1 MRGLIGALLV
11 GAAIF
16 LAVGC
21 GGKSNDATGE
31 PVVVT
36 DTIAADTTVHGHVD
50 DRHDVTDTDHDRHG
64 HAPAIGLTAGCQK
77 VADLSVQFGKALSAA
92 GASGSTDLEKTAKAY
107 ESFAQEVPE
116 EIRES
121 FVTLANS
128 YAQYAVALKGLHLEA
143 GQVPDVSTMAKLAQA
158 AKSLNGVKL
167 TEANTRISTW
177 VSDNCSGPR

>member
-1 MRGLIGALLV
+1 MRGLVGTLLV
-11 GAAIF
+11 GAAIL

-21 GGKSNDATGE
+21 GGKSNDATGK

-36 DTIAADTTVHGHVD
+36 DTIAAETTSTDTSTTDTTA
-50 DRHDVTDTDHDRHG
+50 TDTTMTATG
-64 HAPAIGLTAGCQK
+64 TTAIGLTAGCQK

-121 FVTLANS
+121 FVTLAKA

-143 GQVPDVSTMAKLAQA
+143 GQVPDASTMAKLAQA
-158 AKSLNGVKL
+158 ARSLNGVKL

-177 VSDNCSGPR
+177 VSDNCSGTR

>member
-1 MRGLIGALLV
+1 MGGLIGALLV
-11 GAAIF
+11 GAALF
-16 LAVGC
+16 LAAGC

-36 DTIAADTTVHGHVD
+36 DTPAATTTATTDTTVA
-50 DRHDVTDTDHDRHG
+50 TDTG
-64 HAPAIGLTAGCQK
+64 TTPAIGVTAGCQK

-121 FVTLANS
+121 FVTLANA
-128 YAQYAVALKGLHLEA
+128 YTQYAVALKGLHLEA
-143 GQVPDVSTMAKLAQA
+143 GKVPDASTMAKLAQA
-158 AKSLNGVKL
+158 ARSLNGVKL

>member
-1 MRGLIGALLV
+1 MRALIGALLV
-11 GAAIF
+11 GAATF

-36 DTIAADTTVHGHVD
+36 DTIAADTTS
-50 DRHDVTDTDHDRHG
+50 TDTTMTDTG
-64 HAPAIGLTAGCQK
+64 TPAIGLTAGCQK

-92 GASGSTDLEKTAKAY
+92 GVSGSTDLEKTAKAY
-107 ESFAQEVPE
+107 ESFAREVPE

-128 YAQYAVALKGLHLEA
+128 YTQYAVALKGLHLEA

-158 AKSLNGVKL
+158 AKSLNGAKL
-167 TEANTRISTW
+167 TEANIRISTW

>member
-1 MRGLIGALLV
+1 MRGLVGTLLV
-11 GAAIF
+11 GAAIL

-21 GGKSNDATGE
+21 GGKSNDATGK

-36 DTIAADTTVHGHVD
+36 DTTVA
-50 DRHDVTDTDHDRHG
+50 TDTG
-64 HAPAIGLTAGCQK
+64 TTPAIGVTAGCQK

-121 FVTLANS
+121 FVTLANA
-128 YAQYAVALKGLHLEA
+128 YTQYAVALKGLHLEA
-143 GQVPDVSTMAKLAQA
+143 GKVPDASTMAKLAQA
-158 AKSLNGVKL
+158 ARSLNGVKL

-177 VSDNCSGPR
+177 VSDNCSGTR